1 MKQYLTQSREET
13 VMLGRLFGATLCP
26 GDVVALTGT
35 LGTGKTSFITGA
47 CAGIG
52 VQGWPS
58 SPTFTLIHE
67 YPAPFGMVAHI
78 DLYRIRAGAEL
89 DELGIEEYFN
99 PQTICF
105 IEWAEIIM
113 NRLRGEYYAVS
124 MHHGS
129 EEDQRAIHMTRIR
142 GSNP

>member
-1 MKQYLTQSREET
+1 MRQYLTQSREET
-13 VMLGRLFGATLCP
+13 VILGKLFGATLRP
-26 GDVVALTGT
+26 GDIVALTGT
-35 LGTGKTSFITGA
+35 LGSGKTSFITGA

-52 VQGWPS
+52 VQGRPS

-78 DLYRIRAGAEL
+78 DLYRVGTQAEL
-89 DELGIEEYFN
+89 EGLGIEEYFN

-113 NRLRGEYYAVS
+113 GRLRSEYYAVS
-124 MHHGS
+124 LHHGS
-129 EEDQRAIHMTRIR
+129 GEDLRTIRMTRIR
-142 GSNP
+142 GTHP